1 MHVERLSVWSL
12 VRLSIFFFK
21 CLKSV
26 AGTVCLKCPS
36 CSMVKTDVCHSRF
49 FFGLVCTF
57 FFFFFFF
64 FTAALF
70 HNCFL
75 CAAENPDSEL
85 IARTPLPDGTVEEV
99 YKYTPDDDTPIVVR
113 NPLDVLEKVEV
124 SSLCCCVD

>member
-1 MHVERLSVWSL
+1 MCETPFMQHGKDRCMSL
-12 VRLSIFFFK
+12 PFLF
-21 CLKSV
+21 C
-26 AGTVCLKCPS
+26 
-36 CSMVKTDVCHSRF
+36 
-49 FFGLVCTF
+49 LVCTSF
-57 FFFFFFF
+57 FYF

-99 YKYTPDDDTPIVVR
+99 YKYTPQDDTPIVVR

>member
-1 MHVERLSVWSL
+1 MLEECGRYCLFEMPFMQHGKDRCLSL
-12 VRLSIFFFK
+12 PFFFWFS
-21 CLKSV
+21 LY
-26 AGTVCLKCPS
+26 
-36 CSMVKTDVCHSRF
+36 
-49 FFGLVCTF
+49 
-57 FFFFFFF
+57 FFFFFF